1 MSEDSDRSLV
11 DKEELLETYRKLLGE
26 TRKRRNLPEISEDK
40 KILAEKILSLR
51 NVKDDVTL
59 SRAIRIK
66 AENLSFEYYEC
77 LLTLCDGDTD
87 LVSRILYGKSKAQLD
102 AEAREREKE

>member
-1 MSEDSDRSLV
+1 MSEDSDHFLV

-26 TRKRRNLPEISEDK
+26 TKRKPLPEISEDK
-40 KILAEKILSLR
+40 RKLAETILSLR
-51 NVKDDVTL
+51 TIKEDTTL
-59 SRAIRIK
+59 TRATRIK
-66 AENLSFEYYEC
+66 AENLSFEYYERF
-77 LLTLCDGDTD
+77 LGLCGGDTD

>member
-1 MSEDSDRSLV
+1 MSEDSDHSLV

-26 TRKRRNLPEISEDK
+26 TRKRRISPEISEDK
-40 KILAEKILSLR
+40 KELAEKILTLR
-51 NVKDDVTL
+51 TIKEDVTL
-59 SRAIRIK
+59 TRATRIK

-77 LLTLCDGDTD
+77 FLGLCGGDTD

>member
-26 TRKRRNLPEISEDK
+26 TRKRRNLEISEDK
-40 KILAEKILSLR
+40 KELAEKILSLR
-51 NVKDDVTL
+51 NVKEDVTL

-66 AENLSFEYYEC
+66 AENLSFECYER
-77 LLTLCDGDTD
+77 LLGLCDNDTD
-87 LVSRILYGKSKAQLD
+87 QISRILYGKSKIQLD